1 MLLPFLCLVFSVF
14 PILPKIYQLV
24 LFSCVSTRQQTLAVN
39 PEPQASPPATSQLES
54 RGGWMTLPHTP
65 CTRLKEDAGG
75 QAEMQ
80 RAMLVFPNWVIS
92 GPQPWSPSQGT
103 VGLRGPRAIHRTPGS
118 ESPSTRRQGPDSYL
132 NNPECL

>member
-24 LFSCVSTRQQTLAVN
+24 LFSCVSTGQQMLAVN

-65 CTRLKEDAGG
+65 CTGLKEDAGG

-80 RAMLVFPNWVIS
+80 HAMLVFPNWVVS
-92 GPQPWSPSQGT
+92 GPQP
-103 VGLRGPRAIHRTPGS
+103 
-118 ESPSTRRQGPDSYL
+118 
-132 NNPECL
+132 